1 MTGSIRK
8 KRNTN
13 SMTLNMADG
22 MDPWVGSKA
31 TFSLLNN
38 KTVPSISSDGL
49 LLLYTAHYYTGLKK
63 MPCSNV
69 FESDSLLRD
78 KKVYHYHGICTIN
91 VCS

>member
-1 MTGSIRK
+1 
-8 KRNTN
+8 
-13 SMTLNMADG
+13 MTLNMADG

-63 MPCSNV
+63 CRAATCSNRTHY
-69 FESDSLLRD
+69 SATRRCITIT
-78 KKVYHYHGICTIN
+78 VYLDAQ
-91 VCS
+91 